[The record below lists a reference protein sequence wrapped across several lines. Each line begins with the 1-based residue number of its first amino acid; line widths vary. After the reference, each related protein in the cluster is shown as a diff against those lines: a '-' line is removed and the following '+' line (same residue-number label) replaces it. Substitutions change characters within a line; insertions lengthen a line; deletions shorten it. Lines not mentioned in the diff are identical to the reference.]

1 MEGGGEMQGIKDKA
15 KAKSA
20 AGSRQKRR
28 EIITRPYDC

>member
-20 AGSRQKRR
+20 VGSKT
-28 EIITRPYDC
+28 EEEGNNY